1 MSVRFFSDIF
11 CQLQKKNYIMLF
23 KVSLF
28 VQWLQ
33 SIVAEKGCFIP
44 RNLSQVNICCEDKF
58 ASPVFEKANL
68 AIAT

>member
-1 MSVRFFSDIF
+1 
-11 CQLQKKNYIMLF
+11 MLF